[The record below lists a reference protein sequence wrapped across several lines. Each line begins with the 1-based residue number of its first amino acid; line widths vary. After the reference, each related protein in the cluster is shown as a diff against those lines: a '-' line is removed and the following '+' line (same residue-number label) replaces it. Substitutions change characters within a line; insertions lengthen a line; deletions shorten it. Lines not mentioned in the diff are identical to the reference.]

1 MFRGSAPATVDDKGR
16 LKVPTDFRRQL
27 EERFGSEVFVTSVLG
42 DRALIYPL
50 PAWEEHETRLLALP
64 STDRARNRYL
74 ERVNYFGQQ
83 LRLDPQGRVL
93 MPQSLRESAGM
104 SGEVVVVGEL
114 DHLVVWNRDRFTSR
128 LDAEPFT
135 EDDFRAL
142 SEHGV

>member
-1 MFRGSAPATVDDKGR
+1 VDDKGR
-16 LKVPTDFRRQL
+16 LKVPADFRRLL

-42 DRALIYPL
+42 DRALLYPL

-64 STDRARNRYL
+64 STDRARTRYL
-74 ERVNYFGQQ
+74 ERVNYYGQQ

-93 MPQSLRESAGM
+93 MPQVLRESAGM

-114 DHLVVWNRDRFTSR
+114 DHLVVWNRDRFASR
-128 LDAEPFT
+128 LEAEPFT